1 MRGSVALVLTVSAI
15 SALLP
20 LGAAGIDGDPQTT
33 GPADYRALIDAYR
46 GGQRAALDR
55 IGTATEADVHD
66 WIESARAD
74 RGHTWTVEELRAAAI
89 AHTEAWAGALANRRP
104 ESAALHLRAATRLFE
119 RVRDD
124 GPAHADYIDRWRTVV
139 QGVLARLDNSRQAE
153 EFESRASAL
162 FPTHPR
168 RVLAARAFNK
178 GLGAERL
185 GSAYRGEPA
194 EAFRV
199 FEESS
204 RRRWWTSAAG
214 SYLTALNLDPSY
226 EMAALHLGR
235 IRLLLGE
242 SAEAAQRF
250 TKLVDAGDPR
260 TRYLAR
266 LFLASLAERDGRDAE
281 AERGY
286 RSALAA
292 YPWGQSASVALSQLF
307 SRTGQETTARAI
319 IAELGER
326 GASVE
331 PFWTYLPP
339 ARLDLADCQML
350 LNELRAE
357 VRK

>member
-1 MRGSVALVLTVSAI
+1 MRPSPWILAVLA
-15 SALLP
+15 
-20 LGAAGIDGDPQTT
+20 LGAAGVDGVAQTA

-55 IGTATEADVHD
+55 IGAATEADVHD
-66 WIESARAD
+66 WIEGTRPD
-74 RGHTWTVEELRAAAI
+74 RGRSWTVGDLRAAAI
-89 AHTEAWAGALANRRP
+89 AHTEAWAGALAGRRP
-104 ESAALHLRAATRLFE
+104 ESAGLHLRAATRLFE
-119 RVRDD
+119 RVKDD
-124 GPAHADYIDRWRTVV
+124 GPAHTDYIDRWRSVV
-139 QGVLARLDNSRQAE
+139 QGVLARLDNPRQAE

-162 FPTHPR
+162 FPAHPR
-168 RVLAARAFNK
+168 RVLAARAFNE

-194 EAFRV
+194 ENFRV

-204 RRRWWTSAAG
+204 RRRWWSSAAG
-214 SYLTALNLDPSY
+214 SYLTALNLDPGY
-226 EMAALHLGR
+226 EVAALHLGR
-235 IRLLLGE
+235 MRLLLGE

-250 TKLVDAGDPR
+250 TSLVDAGDPR
-260 TRYLAR
+260 IRYLAR
-266 LFLASLAERDGRDAE
+266 LFLGSLAERDGRDAE
-281 AERGY
+281 AATAY

-292 YPWGQSASVALSQLF
+292 YPWGQAASVALSQLF
-307 SRTGQETTARAI
+307 SRTGQEATARAI
-319 IAELGER
+319 IAEMGER

>member
-1 MRGSVALVLTVSAI
+1 MQPSIWILAI
-15 SALLP
+15 LA
-20 LGAAGIDGDPQTT
+20 LGAAGIDGVAQTT

-66 WIESARAD
+66 WIEAARAD
-74 RGHTWTVEELRAAAI
+74 RGRTWTVEDLRAAAI

-104 ESAALHLRAATRLFE
+104 ESAVLHLRAATRLFE
-119 RVRDD
+119 LVRDD

-139 QGVLARLDNSRQAE
+139 QGVLARLDNPSQAE

-162 FPTHPR
+162 FPTNPR
-168 RVLAARAFNK
+168 RVLAARALNE

-214 SYLTALNLDPSY
+214 SYRTALNLDPSY
-226 EMAALHLGR
+226 DMAGLHLGR

-250 TKLVDAGDPR
+250 TNLVGAGDPR
-260 TRYLAR
+260 IRYLAR
-266 LFLASLAERDGRDAE
+266 LFLGSLAERDGRNAE
-281 AERGY
+281 AESAY
-286 RSALAA
+286 RSALSA
-292 YPWGQSASVALSQLF
+292 YPWGQAASVALSQLL
-307 SRTGQETTARAI
+307 SRTGRETAARAI
-319 IAELGER
+319 IAEMGGR
-326 GASVE
+326 GANVE
-331 PFWTYLPP
+331 PFWTYLLP
-339 ARLDLADCQML
+339 ARLNLADCQML